1 MSYRQLSIQVVLYD
15 V

>member
-1 MSYRQLSIQVVLYD
+1 MSYRQLSAQAVLYD